1 MAYTQKNNPFK
12 KLNNSPSTAKKSP
25 LFFSETPVD
34 SEVEMKYPKTPKW
47 STSGKEGFKRATV
60 ELGEIRVALGDE
72 RGGLDKGQNYQNKT
86 LVKNFNNKKT
96 GFAIDKL
103 MAMDEQDI
111 NSFTN
116 EIQDTVKPFKGLDF
130 FKNPIEVISLVK
142 KLDLSSF
149 QKYFDKTNISVDE
162 LSSIIT
168 DGLDSMPDEDRDGK
182 ADKWQGVKGNL
193 ERIAVDKIVKK
204 KLKQLK

>member
-1 MAYTQKNNPFK
+1 MAYNQKNNPF
-12 KLNNSPSTAKKSP
+12 LSAITKKSP

-47 STSGKEGFKRATV
+47 SASGKEGYKRATT
-60 ELGEIRVALGDE
+60 ELGEIRVALGDK
-72 RGGLDKGQNYQNKT
+72 RGGKDKGQNQENKT

-96 GFAIDKL
+96 GFAVDKL
-103 MAMDEQDI
+103 MAMNEQDI
-111 NSFTN
+111 NSFTS
-116 EIQDTVKPFKGLDF
+116 EIQDTVKPFKGLDI

-168 DGLDSMPDEDRDGK
+168 DGLDSMPDKDKDGK
-182 ADKWQGVKGNL
+182 ADTWQGVDGRLK
-193 ERIAVDKIVKK
+193 RIAVNKIVKK